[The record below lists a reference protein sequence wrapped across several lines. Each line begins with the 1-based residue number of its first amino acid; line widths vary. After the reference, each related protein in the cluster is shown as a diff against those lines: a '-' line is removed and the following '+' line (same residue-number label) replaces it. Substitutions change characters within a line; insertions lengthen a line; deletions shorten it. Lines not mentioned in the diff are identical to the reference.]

1 VTQPLEGAREHGAL
15 GLVTGIGKGIGGL
28 VLKPGAGKYYYY
40 LSLMKMMLIKSTRII
55 CTSSLYA
62 PGHITRDAQ
71 GVWYK
76 L

>member
-28 VLKPGAGKYYYY
+28 VLKPGAGKYYY
-40 LSLMKMMLIKSTRII
+40 LILMKMMPIKSTRII

-62 PGHITRDAQ
+62 PGHISRVAQ